1 MTSPLLIDSDALP
14 GLVPNSHILH
24 SQPTAAYSK
33 ADANN
38 VRYVEFANPPPRETT
53 RARIDALRKAAED
66 EEIQVHDSSEN
77 DLHRFL
83 LTWSGAS
90 DPRMS
95 LLDNGNF
102 RILWDSEDGRQI
114 GLQFLG
120 NDSVQ
125 FVLFAKREGADQ
137 LSRSAGRDTV
147 DGVVRQIRGLDL
159 LSLLYS

>member
-1 MTSPLLIDSDALP
+1 MTSPLLIDSDTLP

-24 SQPTAAYSK
+24 SQPTSAYSK
-33 ADANN
+33 N
-38 VRYVEFANPPPRETT
+38 VRYVEFANPPPRPYT
-53 RARIDALRKAAED
+53 RSRIDALREDALD
-66 EEIQVHDSSEN
+66 EEIQVHDASES

-83 LTWSGAS
+83 LTWTGAS
-90 DPRMS
+90 DPFIS

-102 RILWDSEDGRQI
+102 RILWDSDDGRQI

-120 NDSVQ
+120 DDSVQ
-125 FVLFAKREGADQ
+125 FVLFAKRDGVAQ

>member
-33 ADANN
+33 N
-38 VRYVEFANPPPRETT
+38 VRYVAFANPPPRETM
-53 RARIDALRKAAED
+53 RARIDALRED
-66 EEIQVHDSSEN
+66 ARDEQIQIHDASES
-77 DLHRFL
+77 DLHGFL
-83 LTWSGAS
+83 LTWRGAT
-90 DPRMS
+90 DPFIS

-125 FVLFAKREGADQ
+125 FVLFAKRDGVDQ

-147 DGVVRQIRGLDL
+147 DGVVKQIRGLDL